1 MPLRERAAQQV
12 RGAGFTR
19 ELSGCQQAAGGIE
32 GERCLQTGKTQVVQH
47 NVGAT
52 DARPVVQQQVFAGQ
66 QQWSLLGRDGDGGRA
81 GDRCRRRQAQQAN
94 AHGEAGSQ
102 GDGRSGKAQAHDAV
116 RLPRPG
122 ADLRRIAKGP
132 QVIEIGRPGLALAFA
147 PRGGFCRLTLARG
160 RLQPGPDAGI
170 HGFEPGFVGEFDGC
184 ALNGLL
190 FHLAALGGLF
200 FQFGL
205 QPCFVAR
212 LLQLAARGFCRL
224 FAFAAGVLDL
234 DPGGKLLRPAL
245 FLLALGCLFR
255 SQTFA
260 FCRLPPGLFSPL
272 RLDSRLFLPRRFP
285 TGLFLRLQSCLF
297 RSLRLD
303 PFALCSLPL
312 RPCHLE
318 AQPFFGLAPGLLRAF
333 HLEALA
339 PLGFQS
345 FMFRLG
351 DRLPVQ
357 LPGPG

>member
-1 MPLRERAAQQV
+1 M
-12 RGAGFTR
+12 
-19 ELSGCQQAAGGIE
+19 
-32 GERCLQTGKTQVVQH
+32 
-47 NVGAT
+47 
-52 DARPVVQQQVFAGQ
+52 
-66 QQWSLLGRDGDGGRA
+66 
-81 GDRCRRRQAQQAN
+81 
-94 AHGEAGSQ
+94 
-102 GDGRSGKAQAHDAV
+102 
-116 RLPRPG
+116 
-122 ADLRRIAKGP
+122 
-132 QVIEIGRPGLALAFA
+132 
-147 PRGGFCRLTLARG
+147 
-160 RLQPGPDAGI
+160 
-170 HGFEPGFVGEFDGC
+170 
-184 ALNGLL
+184 
-190 FHLAALGGLF
+190 
-200 FQFGL
+200 
-205 QPCFVAR
+205 
-212 LLQLAARGFCRL
+212 
-224 FAFAAGVLDL
+224 
-234 DPGGKLLRPAL
+234 LRPAL